1 MLKRII
7 NTNNKYF
14 SKRYSH
20 IHTKPDF
27 TQKKC
32 VGSLEDKLNELQ
44 KLNETN
50 FNELRETNETFY
62 YFMKSKHEFNEF
74 KMIEMQQ
81 TTEDKLN
88 ELRQFNNHKFNEIGF
103 ICYITLMMSGLTL
116 LTPTF

>member
-7 NTNNKYF
+7 NIKYIN
-14 SKRYSH
+14 KRYSH

-32 VGSLEDKLNELQ
+32 IVTLEDKLNELH

-50 FNELRETNETFY
+50 FNEMRETNETFY
-62 YFMKSKHEFNEF
+62 YFMKSKHQFNES
-74 KMIEMQQ
+74 KLIEMQQ
-81 TTEDKLN
+81 ITEDKLN

-103 ICYITLMMSGLTL
+103 ICYITLIMSGLTL
-116 LTPTF
+116 FSI